1 MLKKKIKRI
10 SFGDIYILSKRG
22 YADDD
27 SDDGGKGDDEFDED
41 GVDGEINKDD
51 EDDGEVVEDDKDDDA
66 EQFVQCELFRA
77 LSSSTTGTRNW
88 ILTKTTSKHWT
99 HNVNSGKKHVCTS
112 STKACSGD
120 YLL

>member
-27 SDDGGKGDDEFDED
+27 SGDSGNGDDEFDED
-41 GVDGEINKDD
+41 DEDGEISK
-51 EDDGEVVEDDKDDDA
+51 DGEDGVGDKDDDA

-77 LSSSTTGTRNW
+77 LSSSTTGTRN
-88 ILTKTTSKHWT
+88 
-99 HNVNSGKKHVCTS
+99 
-112 STKACSGD
+112 
-120 YLL
+120 

>member
-27 SDDGGKGDDEFDED
+27 SGDSGNGDDEFDED
-41 GVDGEINKDD
+41 DEDGEISKDGED
-51 EDDGEVVEDDKDDDA
+51 GVGDKDDGEDVEDADKDDDA

-77 LSSSTTGTRNW
+77 LSSSTTGTRN
-88 ILTKTTSKHWT
+88 
-99 HNVNSGKKHVCTS
+99 
-112 STKACSGD
+112 
-120 YLL
+120 

>member
-27 SDDGGKGDDEFDED
+27 SINADDDSGDGGKGDDEFDDD
-41 GVDGEINKDD
+41 GVDGEISKDGEDGVGD
-51 EDDGEVVEDDKDDDA
+51 EDDGEDVEDADEDDDA

-77 LSSSTTGTRNW
+77 LSSSTTGTRN
-88 ILTKTTSKHWT
+88 
-99 HNVNSGKKHVCTS
+99 
-112 STKACSGD
+112 
-120 YLL
+120 

>member
-27 SDDGGKGDDEFDED
+27 SVDGGKGDDEFDED
-41 GVDGEINKDD
+41 GVDGEISKDGEDGVGD
-51 EDDGEVVEDDKDDDA
+51 EDVGEDVEDGEADKDDDA

-77 LSSSTTGTRNW
+77 LSSSTTGTRN
-88 ILTKTTSKHWT
+88 
-99 HNVNSGKKHVCTS
+99 
-112 STKACSGD
+112 
-120 YLL
+120 

>member
-27 SDDGGKGDDEFDED
+27 SVDGGKGDDEFDED
-41 GVDGEINKDD
+41 DGEDVD
-51 EDDGEVVEDDKDDDA
+51 EADKDDDA

-77 LSSSTTGTRNW
+77 LSSSTTGTRN
-88 ILTKTTSKHWT
+88 
-99 HNVNSGKKHVCTS
+99 
-112 STKACSGD
+112 
-120 YLL
+120 